1 MRPRTKISLP
11 NPSASEF
18 ENFDRVVGILL
29 TKKKPPVI
37 AKPAGKKHQERE
49 RLPRP

>member
-1 MRPRTKISLP
+1 MRPRTKINLP
-11 NPSASEF
+11 NPSHSEF

-29 TKKKPPVI
+29 TKKKPPVV
-37 AKPAGKKHQERE
+37 AKPKRNQEQ

>member
-1 MRPRTKISLP
+1 MRPRTKLDIP
-11 NPSASEF
+11 NRSASEF

-29 TKKKPPVI
+29 TKKKPPV
-37 AKPAGKKHQERE
+37 AKPAKKGQEP